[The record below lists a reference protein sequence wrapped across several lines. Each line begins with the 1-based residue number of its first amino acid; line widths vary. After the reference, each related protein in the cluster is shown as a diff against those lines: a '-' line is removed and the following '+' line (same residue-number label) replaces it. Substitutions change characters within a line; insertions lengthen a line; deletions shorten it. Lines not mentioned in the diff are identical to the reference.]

1 MPEFSPITL
10 REKALFI
17 VSLCDIVTFFKQ
29 KYKNCVMIKSY
40 AGILADIL
48 AKLNKG
54 EFVLKESFQEICFA
68 LSCDIVSFE
77 KK

>member
-1 MPEFSPITL
+1 
-10 REKALFI
+10 
-17 VSLCDIVTFFKQ
+17 
-29 KYKNCVMIKSY
+29 MIKSY

-68 LSCDIVSFE
+68 LSCDKVSFE